1 MGLARGS
8 TSELARVSADAER
21 EMGKQNSLCL
31 AGPSGPLH
39 PQELRGSGRTGGQVG
54 STERGGWERRGTPLS
69 ILTSPFS
76 SPS

>member
-8 TSELARVSADAER
+8 TSELARISADAER

-54 STERGGWERRGTPLS
+54 STERGG
-69 ILTSPFS
+69 
-76 SPS
+76 